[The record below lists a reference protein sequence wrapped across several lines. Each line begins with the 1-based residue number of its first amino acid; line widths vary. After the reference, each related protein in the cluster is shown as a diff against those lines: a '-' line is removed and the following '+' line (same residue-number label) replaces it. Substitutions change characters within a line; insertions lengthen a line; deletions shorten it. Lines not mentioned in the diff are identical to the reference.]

1 MRPTRPTEPIP
12 PSRSLTSRRT
22 VTCRSAADR
31 LTSAGSEGA
40 PSVTDRFDTA
50 AIRGRVLDAWAAA
63 PVRFR
68 EDANL
73 EEDLV
78 LGAYRDRVVIELA
91 QNAADAATRA
101 GQPGRLR
108 LTLDSGHEQG
118 VTLVVANTG
127 TPLDAARVVGL

>member
-1 MRPTRPTEPIP
+1 RSQRRARGVPPGARARASPNGNLSGPAARPVHQP
-12 PSRSLTSRRT
+12 PK
-22 VTCRSAADR
+22 
-31 LTSAGSEGA
+31 GQ
-40 PSVTDRFDTA
+40 SVTSDRFDTA
-50 AIRGRVLDAWAAA
+50 AIRTRVLDSWAAA

-101 GQPGRLR
+101 GRPGRLR
-108 LTLDSGHEQG
+108 LTLVASAAGG
-118 VTLVVANTG
+118 VTLLVANTG
-127 TPLDAARVVGL
+127 RPLDAARF